1 MPTPVAKT
9 RHETPMGFRVWRVDH
24 ELPMRHAHTHGDVE
38 INFLPPDPRARITY
52 FIAGRR
58 ADVHS
63 GHAGI
68 FWGGVPHQLIEHQG
82 PRDGIWITLPLA
94 WFLKCN
100 FPNNFAAR
108 LMQGQLFTL
117 PLSADRAAQWL
128 REFDA
133 GPAHHRP
140 ILLELEA
147 LFARLALAAPAR
159 RPAAPRADSLSAIER
174 ITSFLAL
181 HYQQA
186 LSIDDLAAHA
196 RLHPKYLMTAFR
208 QATGTT
214 VKTYLLRLRIAHAQR
229 LLATT
234 DMRVLDIA
242 MHSGFGSLS
251 RFYETFDRYVGS
263 RPLVYRRQN
272 QA

>member
-1 MPTPVAKT
+1 MC
-9 RHETPMGFRVWRVDH
+9 R
-24 ELPMRHAHTHGDVE
+24 AHTHGDIEV
-38 INFLPPDPRARITY
+38 NCLFPPAENSLTY
-52 FIAGRR
+52 ILAGRR
-58 ADVHS
+58 PTIA
-63 GHAGI
+63 GGQAGI
-68 FWGGVPHQLIEHQG
+68 FWGGVPHQSIGYHG
-82 PRDGIWITLPLA
+82 SVHGIWLTLPLA

-128 REFDA
+128 RDFDA
-133 GPAHHRP
+133 GPTHHRP

-147 LFARLALAAPAR
+147 LLARLALAAPAR

-181 HYQQA
+181 HYQQP
-186 LSIDDLAAHA
+186 LSVDDLATHA

-251 RFYETFDRYVGS
+251 RFYETFDRYVKQ
-263 RPLVYRRQN
+263 RPLAYRRKHRT
-272 QA
+272 